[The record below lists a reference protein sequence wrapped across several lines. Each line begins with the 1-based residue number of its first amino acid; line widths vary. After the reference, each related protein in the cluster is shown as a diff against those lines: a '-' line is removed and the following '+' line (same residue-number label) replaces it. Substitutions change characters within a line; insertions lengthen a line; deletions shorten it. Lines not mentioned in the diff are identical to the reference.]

1 MKTAKPEDSTLWS
14 ILIPTIPLREQ
25 MFQRLVEDLN
35 HQISHAGL
43 ESRVQ
48 VVSLSDNRTLSIGAK
63 RNRLVQ
69 MATGQYI
76 SFVDDDDRVSPDYV
90 PQIFNVLLRKPDV
103 VGIVGEISTPF
114 PLSNRKHKS
123 MFYHTIKNKKYYRS
137 MRGYER
143 PPNHLNPMRRDI
155 ALQYSFEDIS
165 MGEDTDWAMRICLGG
180 MLKKEIF
187 LPRVIYY
194 YDFQPQKDY

>member
-1 MKTAKPEDSTLWS
+1 M
-14 ILIPTIPLREQ
+14 
-25 MFQRLVEDLN
+25 
-35 HQISHAGL
+35 
-43 ESRVQ
+43 Q

-165 MGEDTDWAMRICLGG
+165 MGEDTDWAMRICLDGK
-180 MLKKEIF
+180 LKKEVF
-187 LPRVIYY
+187 LPRVLYY

>member
-1 MKTAKPEDSTLWS
+1 
-14 ILIPTIPLREQ
+14 
-25 MFQRLVEDLN
+25 
-35 HQISHAGL
+35 
-43 ESRVQ
+43 
-48 VVSLSDNRTLSIGAK
+48 
-63 RNRLVQ
+63 
-69 MATGQYI
+69 MATGEYV
-76 SFVDDDDRVSPDYV
+76 SFVDDDDRVAPDYV
-90 PQIFNVLLRKPDV
+90 PQIFNILLRKPDV
-103 VGIVGEISTPF
+103 VGIVGQISTPF
-114 PLSNRKHKS
+114 PISNKRSKS

-165 MGEDTDWAMRICLGG
+165 MGEDTDWAMRISLDGI
-180 MLKKEIF
+180 LKKEIF